1 MPFEIVRN
9 DITNMRVYAI
19 ANTTNPKLIIDSATD
34 TMFRQKDD
42 R

>member
-9 DITNMRVYAI
+9 DITNMHVDAI
-19 ANTTNPKLIIDSATD
+19 ADTANPKPIIDSATD
-34 TMFRQKDD
+34 TMFQQKDG

>member
-9 DITNMRVYAI
+9 DITNMRVNVI
-19 ANTTNPKLIIDSATD
+19 VNITNLKPIIYSVTD
-34 TMFRQKDD
+34 TMFQQKGN